1 MSLPRRP
8 LTAFSTIA
16 ILPATAPC
24 GASSTSVVN
33 IPDTNGLPASS
44 LADAETLGAAM
55 KHRLDALDKALIATL
70 CQDGRVSLGEAA
82 GRAGASAPTVRSR
95 LRTLTAA
102 GVLRVAGL
110 LNASETSGMTIALVG
125 LTLERF
131 NLDEMVERLAGLD
144 EVNWAAVVTGRYD
157 IVAEVV
163 TTEGMSGLY
172 DFLNVSLQEL
182 GGVQSSEM
190 FVVMKATNKW
200 MLLPRAMRSG
210 WEHSEDNGV

>member
-1 MSLPRRP
+1 
-8 LTAFSTIA
+8 
-16 ILPATAPC
+16 
-24 GASSTSVVN
+24 
-33 IPDTNGLPASS
+33 
-44 LADAETLGAAM
+44 M